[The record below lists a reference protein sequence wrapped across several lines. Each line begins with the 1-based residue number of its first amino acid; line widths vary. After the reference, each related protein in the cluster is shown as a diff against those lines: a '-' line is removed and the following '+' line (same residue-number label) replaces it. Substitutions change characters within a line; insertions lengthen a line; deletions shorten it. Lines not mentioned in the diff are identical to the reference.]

1 MEKLKKIVTLFVLF
15 VYTLAVAHTFI
26 GHTHV
31 NNIVANLTSSDSHCT
46 KESKIVLSN
55 GKEVNEHFEH
65 KGHCDPNIYDFLSC
79 LLGQIP
85 HNETVEFQQERE
97 LSLLLMKTPKELK
110 SLVVFI
116 FVNYSI
122 ENLKEE
128 VTPST
133 DFVQNLQSLIPLSSA
148 SRRGPPSLA

>member
-15 VYTLAVAHTFI
+15 VYTLAVAHTFV
-26 GHTHV
+26 GHNHV
-31 NNIVANLTSSDSHCT
+31 NDIVSNFTSSKSHCT

-79 LLGQIP
+79 ILGQIP
-85 HNETVEFQQERE
+85 HSETVEYQQENE
-97 LSLLLMKTPKELK
+97 FNVLLLKTPKALRA
-110 SLVVFI
+110 LVVFI

-128 VTPST
+128 VPPSAS
-133 DFVQNLQSLIPLSSA
+133 FAKNLTSLIPLSSA
-148 SRRGPPSLA
+148 SKRGPPTLF